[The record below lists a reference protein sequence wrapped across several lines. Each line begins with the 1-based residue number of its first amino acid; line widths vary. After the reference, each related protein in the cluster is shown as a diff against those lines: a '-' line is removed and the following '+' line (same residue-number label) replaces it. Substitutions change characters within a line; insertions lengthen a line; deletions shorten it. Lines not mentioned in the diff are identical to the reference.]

1 HSIILIHRLLFFS
14 AGLEA
19 ICPSHGIPI
28 IEKPSFVF
36 SLPSIK
42 NIFPPSIHSAS
53 PSIPQI
59 VIIVAALRNLILM
72 VS

>member
-1 HSIILIHRLLFFS
+1 V
-14 AGLEA
+14 GLEA
-19 ICPSHGIPI
+19 ICPSHGISI
-28 IEKPSFVF
+28 FEKPSFIF

-42 NIFPPSIHSAS
+42 DIFPPSIHSAS

-59 VIIVAALRNLILM
+59 VIIAALRNLILM